1 MFIALVFAVPVDDV
15 LASMTIRYALFMIT
29 LHPLLCRF
37 RFSVHLGLNTRISL
51 DLHYIFW
58 QCLNII
64 EGRRDKRSIGRREVE
79 STGMLAVD
87 PCKG

>member
-1 MFIALVFAVPVDDV
+1 MFIALVFAVPEDDV

-37 RFSVHLGLNTRISL
+37 RFSVHLGLNTCISL
-51 DLHYIFW
+51 DLLAVLKY
-58 QCLNII
+58 NRR
-64 EGRRDKRSIGRREVE
+64 ERRDKRSIGRREVE